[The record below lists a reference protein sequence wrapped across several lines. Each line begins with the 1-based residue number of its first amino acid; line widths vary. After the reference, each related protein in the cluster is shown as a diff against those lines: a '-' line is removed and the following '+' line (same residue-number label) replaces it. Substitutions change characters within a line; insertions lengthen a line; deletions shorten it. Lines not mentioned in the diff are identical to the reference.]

1 MESTVIQHMVD
12 NILMGKNT
20 EAMDNFG
27 EVISAKVSDALD
39 ARRIEIAS
47 TLGQTET
54 ENEE

>member
-47 TLGQTET
+47 TLGQTE
-54 ENEE
+54 NEE